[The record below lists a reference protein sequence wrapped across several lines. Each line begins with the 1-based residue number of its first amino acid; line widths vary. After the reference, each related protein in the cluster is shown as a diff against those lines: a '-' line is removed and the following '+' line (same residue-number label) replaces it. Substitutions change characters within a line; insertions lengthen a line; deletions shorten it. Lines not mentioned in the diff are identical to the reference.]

1 MLTLI
6 AIHLDQLDVIRNAYP
21 PHDLSPLPKRV
32 RDETALWIQAV
43 EQPLFSYVNDAPL
56 NIITGLLGLVL
67 DRTHLQANIRT
78 KAGVSFLTMLLSRA
92 ELLKQNPSSNG
103 PSASG
108 PKAAASPEDLNQ
120 FTQIYDSLFDTLEP
134 ILPYLFPTP
143 LILPPSNP
151 TMPGDSAPTAA
162 AEDVHIWAF
171 LATMG
176 IGASPDQQQRLVL
189 GVKDRVME
197 TVELSKSGAVS
208 EEEGRRRRGEVN
220 LFLKGIGLDV
230 ELLG

>member
-108 PKAAASPEDLNQ
+108 PKAAAS
-120 FTQIYDSLFDTLEP
+120 
-134 ILPYLFPTP
+134 
-143 LILPPSNP
+143 
-151 TMPGDSAPTAA
+151 ARATA
-162 AEDVHIWAF
+162 
-171 LATMG
+171 
-176 IGASPDQQQRLVL
+176 
-189 GVKDRVME
+189 
-197 TVELSKSGAVS
+197 
-208 EEEGRRRRGEVN
+208 
-220 LFLKGIGLDV
+220 
-230 ELLG
+230 